1 MQNPMQNQT
10 DNTEVVGVTEAL
22 PPHSVIVQ
30 VSPQTSDR
38 GGFAIAPEGWSLA
51 LAGLIFAILLII
63 WGMNSLVQICAPNK
77 ILIISGR
84 KYRHQDGQTQGYRV
98 IYGGRTFR
106 MPILETVRAMD
117 LSTMPVPIEV
127 TNAYSKGGTPLDI
140 QAIANVKI
148 ARDGV
153 VVGNAIERFLGRGPQ
168 EIARVA
174 RETLEGNLRGVVA
187 TLTPEQL
194 NEDRLEFAER
204 IASDVREDLAKLG
217 LQLDTLKIQSVS
229 DQVDYLNSIGRRQIA
244 HIVRDAEIAESNAV
258 AEAEQIEADSNK
270 LAQVAQTQARTI
282 IQEKENELRQIT
294 AEVEKQARIEEERT
308 LAAAEEARARAQ
320 RALQAMRAKLE
331 QARLE
336 VELILP
342 AKAQQKAQEL
352 EARGDSAKLAEDA
365 KAAAQASQMLVKV
378 WQDTGVDAAQ
388 LFLVQQLEMVLKEA
402 GRIPSRLH
410 LGDVNVVDNGDGKA
424 IASLLNAYPEMVRQF
439 LRQSEETLGI
449 PLTGSGFSQAQAK
462 ADQPQL
468 INTVPPQE
476 DL

>member
-1 MQNPMQNQT
+1 MQNPTQKVEAV
-10 DNTEVVGVTEAL
+10 EVAEVL
-22 PPHSVIVQ
+22 PPAPIIAQ
-30 VSPQTSDR
+30 TGGGRAFGGVS
-38 GGFAIAPEGWSLA
+38 IAL
-51 LAGLIFAILLII
+51 LIFVILITI
-63 WGMNSLVQICAPNK
+63 WGVNALVQICDPNK

-84 KYRHQDGQTQGYRV
+84 KYKRQDGQVLGYRV

-106 MPILETVRAMD
+106 IPILETVKTMD

-127 TNAYSKGGTPLDI
+127 TNAYSRGGTPLDI

-148 ARDGV
+148 ARDET
-153 VVGNAIERFLGRGPQ
+153 VVGNAIERFLGRGSE

-187 TLTPEQL
+187 LLTPEQL

-204 IASDVREDLAKLG
+204 IASDVRNDLSKLG
-217 LQLDTLKIQSVS
+217 LHLDTLKIQSVS

-244 HIVRDAEIAESNAV
+244 NIVRDAEIAESNAM

-270 LAQVAQTQARTI
+270 QSEVAQTQARTV

-320 RALQAMRAKLE
+320 RELQVIRAQLE

-336 VELILP
+336 VERILP
-342 AKAQQKAQEL
+342 ARAQQKAQEYQ
-352 EARGDSAKLAEDA
+352 ARGESATLEENAR
-365 KAAAQASQMLVKV
+365 AAAQASQMLVKV
-378 WQDTGVDAAQ
+378 WQETGVDASE
-388 LFLVQQLEMVLKEA
+388 LFLVQQLDMVLKEA

-410 LGDVNVVDNGDGKA
+410 LGEVSVIDNGDGKA

-449 PLTGSGFSQAQAK
+449 PLTANFSPSVQSKLIDAA
-462 ADQPQL
+462 QPQEEL
-468 INTVPPQE
+468 
-476 DL
+476 